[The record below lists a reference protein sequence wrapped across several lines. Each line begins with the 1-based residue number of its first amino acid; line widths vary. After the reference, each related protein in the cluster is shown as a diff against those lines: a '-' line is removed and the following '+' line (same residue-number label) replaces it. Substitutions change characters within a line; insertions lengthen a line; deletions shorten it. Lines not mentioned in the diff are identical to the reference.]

1 MFLSFVFVVKQNNDK
16 HKPHHTYTYQFYIIL
31 WHFHSR
37 VGRVGVSKILTKDL
51 SHPHFVFPTLSFV
64 LSLAP
69 SLRRRKGDDIAP
81 SAVKKDAVLFLF
93 FPHMSMQSISSVCP
107 ILIFR
112 TIRFGSRRNQFQR
125 TTYESN
131 SVSYMIRHIYVLLSH
146 TSMTFT

>member
-1 MFLSFVFVVKQNNDK
+1 MPTVCTGVYISIQTS
-16 HKPHHTYTYQFYIIL
+16 PHIHISIYIML

-37 VGRVGVSKILTKDL
+37 VGRVGVSKNFDKRLVPPTL
-51 SHPHFVFPTLSFV
+51 CVSHPVFCLR
-64 LSLAP
+64 LAL

-81 SAVKKDAVLFLF
+81 SAVKKDAVLFQF